1 MDKSKANILVALVFI
16 TIGCY
21 VIYDTFTDFAKEGF
35 ASGNAEMNSA
45 KYPRVLAGG
54 LIALALLEI
63 VSTLKKK
70 KSKTEKPG
78 PSEASATETMET
90 GFSKPDGD
98 KKYYGLVLGTLAV
111 FIAYIILVDVF
122 GYFLTTPV
130 MLFSIFIILG
140 VTRIWEA
147 AAFSLV
153 TTVVL
158 YVLFAIGLELI
169 LPYGTIFS

>member
-1 MDKSKANILVALVFI
+1 MDKSKLNIIVALIFI
-16 TIGCY
+16 GIGFY
-21 VIYDTFTDFAKEGF
+21 VIYDTYTDFAREGF

-54 LIALALLEI
+54 LILLSILEIITTVRKMRVAKAEVEESSSIVNKKKHFGLAL
-63 VSTLKKK
+63 ST
-70 KSKTEKPG
+70 
-78 PSEASATETMET
+78 
-90 GFSKPDGD
+90 
-98 KKYYGLVLGTLAV
+98 VAV
-111 FIAYIILVDVF
+111 FLAYITLVDVF

-130 MLFSIFIILG
+130 MMFLMFLILG
-140 VTRIWEA
+140 VRRIWEA

-158 YVLFAIGLELI
+158 YILFAIGLELI